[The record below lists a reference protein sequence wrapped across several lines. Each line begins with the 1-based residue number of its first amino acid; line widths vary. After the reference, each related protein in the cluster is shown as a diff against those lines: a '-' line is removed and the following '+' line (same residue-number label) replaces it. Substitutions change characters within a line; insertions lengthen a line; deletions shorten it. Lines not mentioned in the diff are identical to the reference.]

1 MITALVAAALAGGA
15 TTGTGTAQAAPSVAP
30 YHGLGTWIDIYPPR
44 WPWTDPQRTVAAAVA
59 HGVKTLYVETS
70 NYHTPPAIRFPVRL
84 GTLIDLAH
92 ARGIK
97 VVGWY
102 LPSLLHAGSD
112 FRRTREAIDF
122 RSPKGGALDS
132 VAVDIEATVV
142 PDPAIRTNHLLTLGR
157 YLRAAVGPDYPL
169 GAIIP
174 SPRGMQLHP
183 RYWPGFPYASL
194 GESFDVVLPMDYATY
209 HVSTVPGVVT
219 YERTSLRIL
228 AHRLPDP
235 DMPIHAIGGLG
246 PASGKWMTFAF
257 VKTALG
263 QGVIGASLYDM
274 PTTRAG
280 RLVGARAR
288 ARLTIRRGRPGGRA

>member
-1 MITALVAAALAGGA
+1 MRRLVATAAVIAAGACAA
-15 TTGTGTAQAAPSVAP
+15 TVTAPGTAQAAPSVTA
-30 YHGLGTWIDIYPPR
+30 YTGLGTWIDMYPPK
-44 WPWTDPQRTVAAAVA
+44 WPWTDPNRTVASAVA

-70 NYHTPPAIRFPVRL
+70 NYRTRPAIRYPVML
-84 GTLIDLAH
+84 GRLIDLAH
-92 ARGIK
+92 ARGIN

-112 FRRTREAIDF
+112 LRRIKVAVDF

-142 PDPAIRTNHLLTLGR
+142 ADPVARTDHLLTLGR
-157 YLRAAVGPDYPL
+157 FLRAAVGPSYPL

-183 RYWPGFPYASL
+183 KYWPGFPYASL

-228 AHRLPDP
+228 KNRLPDP

-246 PASGKWMTFAF
+246 PDSGKWMTFAF
-257 VKTALG
+257 VKTAL
-263 QGVIGASLYDM
+263 QEGVIGASLYDF
-274 PTTRAG
+274 PTTNAG
-280 RLVGARAR
+280 AWWALEHV
-288 ARLTIRRGRPGGRA
+288 P

>member
-1 MITALVAAALAGGA
+1 MRRLIATVAVFAAAACTA
-15 TTGTGTAQAAPSVAP
+15 TAAAPGTAQAAPSVTA
-30 YHGLGTWIDIYPPR
+30 YTGLGTWIDMYPPK
-44 WPWTDPQRTVAAAVA
+44 WPWTDPNRTVASAVA

-70 NYHTPPAIRFPVRL
+70 NYRTRPAIRYPVML
-84 GTLIDLAH
+84 GRLIDLAH

-112 FRRTREAIDF
+112 LRRIKTAVDY

-142 PDPAIRTNHLLTLGR
+142 ADPVMRTDHLLTLGR
-157 YLRAAVGPDYPL
+157 FLRAAVGPSYPL
-169 GAIIP
+169 GAIIA

-183 RYWPGFPYASL
+183 KYWPGFPYASL
-194 GESFDVVLPMDYATY
+194 AESFDVVLPMDYATY

-228 AHRLPDP
+228 KNRLPDP
-235 DMPIHAIGGLG
+235 DLPIHAIGGLG

-257 VKTALG
+257 VKTAL
-263 QGVIGASLYDM
+263 QEGVIGASLYDF
-274 PTTRAG
+274 PTTNAG
-280 RLVGARAR
+280 AWWALEHVH
-288 ARLTIRRGRPGGRA
+288 

>member
-1 MITALVAAALAGGA
+1 MRRLIATGAVIAAAAL
-15 TTGTGTAQAAPSVAP
+15 TGSAVTAPGTAQAAPSVTA
-30 YHGLGTWIDIYPPR
+30 YSGLGTWIDMYPPK
-44 WPWTDPQRTVAAAVA
+44 WPWTDPNRTVASAVA

-70 NYHTPPAIRFPVRL
+70 NYRTRPAIRYPVML
-84 GTLIDLAH
+84 GRLIDLAH

-112 FRRTREAIDF
+112 LRRIKAAVDF

-142 PDPAIRTNHLLTLGR
+142 ADPVVRTDHLLTLGR
-157 YLRAAVGPDYPL
+157 FLRAAVGPSYPL

-183 RYWPGFPYASL
+183 KYWPGFPYASL

-228 AHRLPDP
+228 ENRLPDP

-246 PASGKWMTFAF
+246 PDSGRWMTFAF
-257 VKTALG
+257 VKTAL
-263 QGVIGASLYDM
+263 QEGVIGASLYDL
-274 PTTRAG
+274 PTTSAG
-280 RLVGARAR
+280 AWWALEHVH
-288 ARLTIRRGRPGGRA
+288 

>member
-1 MITALVAAALAGGA
+1 MRRLIATVAVIAAGACAATVTA
-15 TTGTGTAQAAPSVAP
+15 TGTAQAAPSVTA
-30 YHGLGTWIDIYPPR
+30 YSGLGTWIDMYPPR
-44 WPWTDPQRTVAAAVA
+44 WPWTDPNRTVASAVA

-70 NYHTPPAIRFPVRL
+70 NYHTPPAIRYPKML
-84 GTLIDLAH
+84 GRLIDLAH

-112 FRRTREAIDF
+112 MRRIRAAVDF

-142 PDPAIRTNHLLTLGR
+142 ADPVVRTEHLLTLGR
-157 YLRAAVGPDYPL
+157 YPAGGGRDRRIRWARSSPLR
-169 GAIIP
+169 GACSFTP
-174 SPRGMQLHP
+174 STGRDSPTP
-183 RYWPGFPYASL
+183 SL

-228 AHRLPDP
+228 KNRLPDP
-235 DMPIHAIGGLG
+235 DLPIHAIGGLG

-257 VKTALG
+257 VKTAL
-263 QGVIGASLYDM
+263 QEGVIGASLYDL
-274 PTTRAG
+274 PTTNAG
-280 RLVGARAR
+280 AWWALEHVH
-288 ARLTIRRGRPGGRA
+288 

>member
-1 MITALVAAALAGGA
+1 MRRLIATVAVIAAAACAA
-15 TTGTGTAQAAPSVAP
+15 TVTAPGTAQAAPSVAA
-30 YHGLGTWIDIYPPR
+30 YTGLGTWIDMYPPK
-44 WPWTDPQRTVAAAVA
+44 WPWTDPNRTVASAVA

-70 NYHTPPAIRFPVRL
+70 NYRTRPAIRYPVML
-84 GTLIDLAH
+84 GRLIDLAH

-112 FRRTREAIDF
+112 LRRIKAAVDF

-142 PDPAIRTNHLLTLGR
+142 ADPVMRTDHLLTLGR
-157 YLRAAVGPDYPL
+157 FLRAAVGPSYPL

-228 AHRLPDP
+228 KNRLPDP
-235 DMPIHAIGGLG
+235 DLPIHAIGGLG
-246 PASGKWMTFAF
+246 PDSGKWMTFAF
-257 VKTALG
+257 VKTAL
-263 QGVIGASLYDM
+263 QEGVIGASLYDF
-274 PTTRAG
+274 PTTNAG
-280 RLVGARAR
+280 AWWALEHVH
-288 ARLTIRRGRPGGRA
+288 

>member
-1 MITALVAAALAGGA
+1 MRRLIATAAVIAAAACAA
-15 TTGTGTAQAAPSVAP
+15 TVTAPGSAQAAPAVTA
-30 YHGLGTWIDIYPPR
+30 YTGLGTWIDMYPPK
-44 WPWTDPQRTVAAAVA
+44 WPWTDPNRTVASAAA

-70 NYHTPPAIRFPVRL
+70 NYRTRPAIRYPVML
-84 GTLIDLAH
+84 GRLIDLAH

-112 FRRTREAIDF
+112 LRRIKAAVDY

-142 PDPAIRTNHLLTLGR
+142 ADPVMRTDHLLTLGR
-157 YLRAAVGPDYPL
+157 FLRAAVGPSYPL

-183 RYWPGFPYASL
+183 KYWPGFPYASL

-228 AHRLPDP
+228 KNRLPDP

-246 PASGKWMTFAF
+246 PDSGKWMTFAF
-257 VKTALG
+257 VKTAL
-263 QGVIGASLYDM
+263 QEGVIGASLYDF
-274 PTTRAG
+274 PTTGAG
-280 RLVGARAR
+280 AWWALEHVH
-288 ARLTIRRGRPGGRA
+288 